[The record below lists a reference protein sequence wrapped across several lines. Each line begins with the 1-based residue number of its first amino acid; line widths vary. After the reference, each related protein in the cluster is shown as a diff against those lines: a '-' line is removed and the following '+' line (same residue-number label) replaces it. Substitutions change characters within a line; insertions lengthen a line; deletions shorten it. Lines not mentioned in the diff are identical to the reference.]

1 MADSLATA
9 KAHVMTDPR
18 IQLGAHTFIWAPRWD
33 DCGAR
38 VVASQT
44 AAAGVS
50 IVEIP
55 LLEPSRIDVD
65 ATVQILT
72 DHRLQP
78 TCSLALPKEAHAPDY
93 PEAAIEF
100 LRGAIDTCAAIGS
113 EWLTGA
119 LYGHLG
125 LFTGEAPT
133 RTEHRTISDV
143 LRHAADHAEQRGV
156 RLGIEAI
163 NRYET
168 HLINTAEQAFD
179 LLESIDRPGTVC
191 AHLDTFHMNIEE
203 PDIGAA
209 VRLLGDHLGYVH
221 LAESDR
227 GVIGHGTFP
236 FRELFEAL
244 DDIHFGGPA
253 VIEAFVNAPAELR
266 IATASWQSVAGD
278 ASSFLDASL
287 SHIAAHLS

>member
-1 MADSLATA
+1 
-9 KAHVMTDPR
+9 MTDPR
-18 IQLGAHTFIWAPRWD
+18 IRLGAHTFIWAPRWD

-38 VVASQT
+38 AAASQA
-44 AAAGVS
+44 AAAGLS

-65 ATVQILT
+65 ATIQILA

-78 TCSLALPKEAHAPDY
+78 TCSLGLPTEAHAPDH
-93 PEAAIEF
+93 PDEAIQF
-100 LRGAIDTCAAIGS
+100 LREAIDTCAAIGS

-125 LFTGEAPT
+125 LLSGAAPT
-133 RTEHRTISDV
+133 AAEHETISGV
-143 LRHAADHAEQRGV
+143 LSEAADHAKERGV
-156 RLGIEAI
+156 RLGIEVI

-168 HLINTAEQAFD
+168 HLVNTAEQALD
-179 LLESIDRPGTVC
+179 LLERIDRTGTVF

-203 PDIGAA
+203 PDIGGA
-209 VRLLGDHLGYVH
+209 VRLLGDQLGYVH

-244 DDIHFGGPA
+244 EDIHFSGPA
-253 VIEAFVNAPAELR
+253 VIEAFINAPADLR
-266 IATASWQSVAGD
+266 TATASWRPVAGD
-278 ASSFLDASL
+278 AASFLDASL
-287 SHIAAHLS
+287 SNIAEHLA